1 MSFGI
6 MLHSGLCHIRDY
18 VAFGGPVVRAYSMSF
33 GILSDVGV
41 SCIGSLIICCGRF
54 EHRKRSLADNVLVCL
69 GHAPVKCVRLQFI
82 LIRR

>member
-41 SCIGSLIICCGRF
+41 SCIGSLIILYVAEDLNIARD
-54 EHRKRSLADNVLVCL
+54 L
-69 GHAPVKCVRLQFI
+69 
-82 LIRR
+82 